1 MKKYIIALLTFL
13 ILPNL
18 HAENVFEKNFQQQ
31 GDQNLKSLN
40 ANAKTEIYRGWDK
53 DKDNIMMLEEGYD
66 LMGFSSFAGTYVPP
80 AEALVFGE
88 KIKADTVLVYDRQIN
103 EATRAT
109 AIKRAR
115 ENIKKKKLDDEGK
128 IEEIIIDENDL
139 ADSDAMFD
147 FYVSYWAKLPKPLFG
162 THLISFSQDDER
174 GSEGGLFVI
183 AVIKESAAA
192 NAGILRQDRIMKI
205 NGIELNT
212 PEEFIKELIKNRG
225 QTVVIDY
232 KRSGE
237 LKNISVQL

>member
-1 MKKYIIALLTFL
+1 MKQIYFFILLFT
-13 ILPNL
+13 ILSNL
-18 HAENVFEKNFQQQ
+18 HAENVFEKNYKQQ
-31 GDQNLKSLN
+31 GDKNLRSLQ
-40 ANAKTEIYRGWDK
+40 AEPSTEIYRGWDK
-53 DKDNIMMLEEGYD
+53 DKDNILMLEEGYD
-66 LMGFSSFAGTYVPP
+66 LMGFSSFAGPYVPP
-80 AEALVFGE
+80 SGALEYG
-88 KIKADTVLVYDRQIN
+88 KQIKADTMLVYDRQIN

-109 AIKRAR
+109 VINKAR
-115 ENIKKKKLDDEGK
+115 KNLAKKKFDEDGK
-128 IEEIIIDENDL
+128 IEEIIINEDDL
-139 ADSDAMFD
+139 ADPDVMYD

-162 THLISFSQDDER
+162 THLISFSENDER

>member
-31 GDQNLKSLN
+31 GDKNLKSLN

-139 ADSDAMFD
+139 ADSDTMFD

-174 GSEGGLFVI
+174 YEDGGLFVV
-183 AVIKESAAA
+183 AVIKDSAAA
-192 NAGILRQDRIMKI
+192 NSGIKRKDRIMSI
-205 NGIELNT
+205 NGVILNE
-212 PEEFIKELIKNRG
+212 PNEFIKELIKNKGSIVEIAFMRNG
-225 QTVVIDY
+225 N
-232 KRSGE
+232 
-237 LKNISVQL
+237 LNNIKVQI